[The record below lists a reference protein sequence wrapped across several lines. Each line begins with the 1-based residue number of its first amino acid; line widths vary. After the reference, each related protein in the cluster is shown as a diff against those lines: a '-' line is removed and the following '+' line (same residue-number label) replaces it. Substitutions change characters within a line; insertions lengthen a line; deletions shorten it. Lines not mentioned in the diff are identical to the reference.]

1 MRVVV
6 TGGAG
11 FIGSHLT
18 EALLARGNKVVVID
32 NFITGSRKNLEHLQN
47 SKDLL
52 VVEHD
57 ITKPIYLAE
66 KIDQIYHLA
75 SPASPID
82 YQKLPIQ
89 TLKVGALGT
98 HNLLGMAKH
107 HNARIL
113 LASTSEV
120 YGDPEEH
127 PQKESY
133 WGHVNPVGPRG
144 CYDESKR
151 FAEAIVVAYRDY
163 HKVDTRIIRIFNTYG
178 PRMRLNDGRV
188 VPAFISQVLE
198 NKDITIFGDGT
209 QTRSFCYVSD
219 LVKGIIGVMECQ
231 EKTPINLGNP
241 NEITILEFAERI
253 LSLTGCKSK
262 IVHQPLP
269 IDDPQR
275 RRPDIT
281 KAKNLLGWEPDISLE
296 HGLKLTFEW
305 AEKWIKTCNQ
315 PKK

>member
-1 MRVVV
+1 MRIVV

-18 EALLARGNKVVVID
+18 DALIKQGHKVVVID
-32 NFITGSRKNLEHLQN
+32 NFITGSRKNLEHL
-47 SKDLL
+47 KDSENL
-52 VVEHD
+52 VIIEHD

-66 KIDQIYHLA
+66 KIDRIYHLA
-75 SPASPID
+75 SPASPVD

-98 HNLLGMAKH
+98 HNLLGMAKN

-127 PQKESY
+127 PQKETY

-151 FAEAIVVAYRDY
+151 FAEAIVIAYRNF
-163 HKVDTRIIRIFNTYG
+163 HNVDTRIIRIFNTFG

-188 VPAFISQVLE
+188 VPAFLSQLLNEEDLTV
-198 NKDITIFGDGT
+198 FGDGS
-209 QTRSFCYVSD
+209 QTRSFCFVSD
-219 LVKGIIGVMECQ
+219 LVRGIIGVMEA
-231 EKTPINLGNP
+231 KDSDPINLGNP
-241 NEITILEFAERI
+241 REITIKEFAE
-253 LSLTGCKSK
+253 K
-262 IVHQPLP
+262 IRKVTDCHCNITYKKLP
-269 IDDPQR
+269 IDDPKR

-281 KAKNLLGWEPDISLE
+281 RARTIVGWEPEVTLE
-296 HGLKLTFEW
+296 EGLKRTWEW
-305 AEKWIKTCNQ
+305 AKNYE
-315 PKK
+315 

>member
-1 MRVVV
+1 MRIVV

-18 EALLARGNKVVVID
+18 DALIKEGHKVVVID
-32 NFITGSRKNLEHLQN
+32 NFITGSRKNLEHHLGSDQ
-47 SKDLL
+47 LMI
-52 VVEHD
+52 VEHD

-66 KIDQIYHLA
+66 KIDRIYHLA

-98 HNLLGMAKH
+98 HNILGMAKQ

-120 YGDPEEH
+120 YGDPEVH
-127 PQKESY
+127 PQREDY
-133 WGHVNPVGPRG
+133 WGHVNPIGPRG

-188 VPAFISQVLE
+188 VPAFISQVLKGE
-198 NKDITIFGDGT
+198 DITIFGDGS

-219 LVKGIIGVMECQ
+219 LVRGIIGVMESNYQ
-231 EKTPINLGNP
+231 NPINLGNP
-241 NEITILEFAERI
+241 SEITIKQFAERI
-253 LSLTGCKSK
+253 IAISESQQKM
-262 IVHQPLP
+262 VNRPLP
-269 IDDPQR
+269 VDDPQR
-275 RRPDIT
+275 RRPDISR
-281 KAKNLLGWEPDISLE
+281 AREILNWEPVISLE
-296 HGLKLTFEW
+296 EGLQLTLEW
-305 AEKWIKTCNQ
+305 A
-315 PKK
+315 KKNV

>member
-1 MRVVV
+1 MRIVV

-18 EALLARGNKVVVID
+18 DALIKEGHKVVVID
-32 NFITGSRKNLEHLQN
+32 NFITGSRKNLEHHLGSDQ
-47 SKDLL
+47 LMI
-52 VVEHD
+52 VEHD

-66 KIDQIYHLA
+66 KIDRIYHLA

-98 HNLLGMAKH
+98 HNILGMAKQ

-120 YGDPEEH
+120 YGDPEVH
-127 PQKESY
+127 PQREDY
-133 WGHVNPVGPRG
+133 WGHVNPIGPRG

-163 HKVDTRIIRIFNTYG
+163 HKVDARIIRIFNTYG

-188 VPAFISQVLE
+188 VPAFISQVLKGE
-198 NKDITIFGDGT
+198 DITIFGDGS
-209 QTRSFCYVSD
+209 QTRSFCFVSD
-219 LVKGIIGVMECQ
+219 LVRGIIGVMESNYQ
-231 EKTPINLGNP
+231 NPINLGNP
-241 NEITILEFAERI
+241 SEITIRQFAERI
-253 LSLTGCKSK
+253 LALSESK
-262 IVHQPLP
+262 QKMVNRPLP

-275 RRPDIT
+275 RRPDISR
-281 KAKNLLGWEPDISLE
+281 AREILNWEPVISLDE
-296 HGLKLTFEW
+296 GLKMTLEW
-305 AEKWIKTCNQ
+305 A
-315 PKK
+315 KKNV